1 MPGWPAHWAGD
12 VLLADGGTAHVRP
25 IAPQDDRLLAA
36 FHARLSPESI
46 YLRFFSPHP
55 RLSVGEIEHFT
66 RVDHD
71 ARVALVVLL
80 GDELIGVGRYDR
92 LLRSDTA
99 EVAFVVG
106 DAQQGR
112 GIATLLLERLAAVA
126 RERGL
131 HRFSADVLPH
141 NRAMLRVFHD
151 AGFEVTS
158 RFEDGVVRL
167 SFPIDRTPEASAVA
181 YEREWVA
188 QARSI
193 ERLLAPH
200 GIGVI
205 AEGVA
210 AELVTEVLL
219 RQLADGGFA
228 GPVRRLSA
236 HAPAGA
242 GAGLDLIF
250 VAVPPELLRA
260 QIERCAGWGVYAA
273 VLLASGGPEDEA
285 ATARGDRALALH
297 ARGAGLRLLGPASL
311 GLARPLEGK
320 RLEAVA
326 APVQLR
332 AGGLA
337 LFTESSRRGRD
348 ALAAVAS
355 RGLGISTFFSAGRKA
370 DVSASDALQ
379 FWEGDPATRVIGLSL
394 RSLGNPRRSA
404 AIARRVSRSKPVLVW
419 LADLPAAPPEELVLA
434 LDAHTGMIRCVSLDD
449 LLDVAEAL
457 LAPVEAKARDFVDA
471 RITAWERWRRSVPGR
486 SEAPEGVDRFEARR
500 RIDELLAETGGH
512 CPRGRGRRGPA
523 ALLRRENGRACNDER
538 QLPAAA
544 CRAGSGV
551 GLTRRVRRK
560 AGGVGGATLAAHGSR
575 RASTGGSR
583 ASRAARRACRHH
595 TPNCDARCRR
605 AGAGVAYARTSGTG
619 RGAARAPA
627 RQRARGTLD
636 ARPRAL
642 ISGFRSDP
650 RRSTLRASAPAPRTA
665 CRCSAAGRREP

>member
-36 FHARLSPESI
+36 FHARLSSESI

-66 RVDHD
+66 HVDHD

-92 LLRSDTA
+92 LVRSDTA

-112 GIATLLLERLAAVA
+112 GIATLLLERLAAIA

-131 HRFSADVLPH
+131 HRFAADVLPH

-205 AEGVA
+205 AEGAA

-250 VAVPPELLRA
+250 VAVPPELLSA

-285 ATARGDRALALH
+285 ATARGDRALAVH

-320 RLEAVA
+320 CLEAVA

-419 LADLPAAPPEELVLA
+419 LTDLPAPPPEELVLA
-434 LDAHTGMIRCVSLDD
+434 LDAYTGMIRCVSLDD

-457 LAPVEAKARDFVDA
+457 LAPVEAKARDFVAA

-500 RIDELLAETGGH
+500 RIDAILAERPEGTVLEAEDV
-512 CPRGRGRRGPA
+512 A
-523 ALLRRENGRACNDER
+523 ALLRCYGVRTAEPATTKGSSPRLRVVQDPAWGSLVAFDARPGKSAARLLPLTDRDVRALVARGPRVLHAER
-538 QLPAAA
+538 
-544 CRAGSGV
+544 V
-551 GLTRRVRRK
+551 DIIRRI
-560 AGGVGGATLAAHGSR
+560 ATLAADVPEL
-575 RASTGGSR
+575 ASLTL
-583 ASRAARRACRHH
+583 AL
-595 TPNCDARCRR
+595 PVR
-605 AGAGVAYARTSGTG
+605 AGERPALLPGSARVA
-619 RGAARAPA
+619 PW
-627 RQRARGTLD
+627 TLGL
-636 ARPRAL
+636 AL
-642 ISGFRSDP
+642 
-650 RRSTLRASAPAPRTA
+650 
-665 CRCSAAGRREP
+665 